1 MDYNLCMCLFVNWVY
16 IDTCIWTLVDS
27 NIMVYLFTYIFC
39 NFSVQFWNTI
49 EFQFHFY
56 SHRLFFV
63 VIQDVKAENHCPV
76 LHRTH
81 CLLILHDITLNIKI
95 FYIQSLKSYLG
106 MYDDTSTHLYC
117 LWKSIQDLRK
127 LKYIISAGKIVML
140 FL

>member
-1 MDYNLCMCLFVNWVY
+1 MYVSVCQLSLY
-16 IDTCIWTLVDS
+16 RY
-27 NIMVYLFTYIFC
+27 VYLNSRRQQYNGLSFYLYFC

-49 EFQFHFY
+49 EFQFHFN

-81 CLLILHDITLNIKI
+81 CLLILHDITLNINI

-127 LKYIISAGKIVML
+127 LKYIISAGMIVML

>member
-1 MDYNLCMCLFVNWVY
+1 MYVSVCQLSLY
-16 IDTCIWTLVDS
+16 RY
-27 NIMVYLFTYIFC
+27 VYLNSRRQQYNGLSFYLYFC
-39 NFSVQFWNTI
+39 NFSEQFWNTI

-106 MYDDTSTHLYC
+106 IYTFILFM
-117 LWKSIQDLRK
+117 KSIQDLRK
-127 LKYIISAGKIVML
+127 LKYIYFSWKDCNVISLRIGSL
-140 FL
+140 